1 MNMLF
6 KVEMTVNI
14 PKDLPVAEADAIKL
28 KEKKYSQEL
37 QEAGIWVHL
46 WRVVGQYSNVS
57 IFDVKDNA
65 HLHEILTGL
74 PLYPFMTMEVTALC
88 QHPSSIK

>member
-1 MNMLF
+1 MLF

-14 PKDLPVAEADAIKL
+14 PKDLPAAEVEAIKL

-57 IFDVKDNA
+57 IFDVKDNDY
-65 HLHEILTGL
+65 LHEILTRL
-74 PLYPFMTMEVTALC
+74 PLYPYMTMEVTALC
-88 QHPSSIK
+88 HHPSSIK

>member
-1 MNMLF
+1 MLF

>member
-1 MNMLF
+1 MLF

-14 PKDLPVAEADAIKL
+14 PKDLPIAEADAIKL
-28 KEKKYSQEL
+28 KEKNYSQEL

-46 WRVVGQYSNVS
+46 WRVVGEYSNVS
-57 IFDVKDNA
+57 IFDVRDNA
-65 HLHEILTGL
+65 HLHEVLTGL
-74 PLYPFMTMEVTALC
+74 PLYPFMKMNVVALC

>member
-1 MNMLF
+1 MLF

-14 PKDLPVAEADAIKL
+14 PKDFPVAEADAIKL

>member
-1 MNMLF
+1 MLF

-28 KEKKYSQEL
+28 KEKNYSQEL
-37 QEAGIWVHL
+37 QKAGIWVHL

>member
-1 MNMLF
+1 MLF

-14 PKDLPVAEADAIKL
+14 PKDLPVTEVDAIKL
-28 KEKKYSQEL
+28 KEKQYSQEL
-37 QEAGIWVHL
+37 QKAGIWVHL

-88 QHPSSIK
+88 THPSSIK